1 MFMSIL
7 LNLSHP
13 LEAIILELD
22 FYLLLVAML
31 FVFDDLDGDDE
42 LMLNSTFLPASG
54 TLSLEIAFSKIIVS
68 IFGYKAVYYKN

>member
-1 MFMSIL
+1 MFINSL
-7 LNLSHP
+7 LNLNHP

-22 FYLLLVAML
+22 FYLLLAAML

-42 LMLNSTFLPASG
+42 IVLNSTSLPSSSA
-54 TLSLEIAFSKIIVS
+54 LSLEIAFSKIIVS